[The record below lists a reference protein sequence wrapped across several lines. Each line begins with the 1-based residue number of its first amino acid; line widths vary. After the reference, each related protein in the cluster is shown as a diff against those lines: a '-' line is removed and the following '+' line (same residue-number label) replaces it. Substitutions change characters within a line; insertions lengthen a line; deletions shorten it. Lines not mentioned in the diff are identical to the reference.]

1 MKTAIKRVLPFLL
14 SFVILCVFAV
24 QCFRA
29 PSVGAAS
36 TNKISSSGMGVTP
49 YQSATL
55 TYANKYG
62 LLMVSFIE
70 DTTINGAHSVSF
82 EVNDIAMHFEHFKQT
97 LIDPDTGYETSL
109 YIYYRYVANITKFE
123 YEIYSKAACSGSV
136 ALIDN
141 VKYPYLVHVE
151 SNDSPLTYSYT
162 YEPELDYMTYIW
174 CTNNVK
180 PVSACTSH
188 TSMQTGVLRYAY
200 TFRNITLP
208 VNATWTLT
216 DTVTKNGFM
225 ILALSEEKLGLDV
238 GNEEDGVDDENPDS
252 SNGSSGDS
260 SGGVS
265 SGEQLEV
272 SNNILTNIK
281 NILQYIADLP
291 SNIFNAFSERI
302 TAIINAIQT
311 LPQLIADNI
320 ESILTRLFIPADG
333 FIQHCID
340 SIMDAIYERFPFIDT
355 LFTLWKNVNTRLSSA
370 DSSAPVFSITYD
382 GTEIVFMDFSIFE
395 PYIADVRAIILAIVW
410 IVFSIHMMKK
420 VPGIIQGS
428 PDPAV
433 IRTNLDEV
441 EL

>member
-1 MKTAIKRVLPFLL
+1 MKTYMKRVLPFLL
-14 SFVILCVFAV
+14 SFVFLCVFAV

-29 PSVGAAS
+29 PSISAAS
-36 TNKISSSGMGVTP
+36 TNKITSSGMGLTP

-109 YIYYRYVANITKFE
+109 YVYYRYVANITKFE

-136 ALIDN
+136 VLIDN

-188 TSMQTGVLRYAY
+188 TSMQTGVLRYAH

-208 VNATWTLT
+208 VNATWTIT

-225 ILALSEEKLGLDV
+225 MLALSEEKLGLDV

-260 SGGVS
+260 SGGDS

-281 NILQYIADLP
+281 NILQYIVNLP
-291 SNIFNAFSERI
+291 SNIYGAFSALLMSLKDE
-302 TAIINAIQT
+302 II
-311 LPQLIADNI
+311 
-320 ESILTRLFIPADG
+320 SIPDKIIDKLVALFIPTANIFARIIVALDEKYPIVQQCVQI
-333 FIQHCID
+333 FAQ
-340 SIMDAIYERFPFIDT
+340 
-355 LFTLWKNVNTRLSSA
+355 LFNDIGTAEPKFEMTWKGIN
-370 DSSAPVFSITYD
+370 F
-382 GTEIVFMDFSIFE
+382 
-395 PYIADVRAIILAIVW
+395 AIIDFTSFSAHMPLIRNVTAAFLWLAFITHEVRTLP
-410 IVFSIHMMKK
+410 KL
-420 VPGIIQGS
+420 
-428 PDPAV
+428 
-433 IRTNLDEV
+433 IRGRD
-441 EL
+441 